1 LNNAKKI
8 FGKKLSFF
16 GYLLN
21 MKKVIKLTES
31 DLMRIVKR
39 VISEEFTTDMANSRK
54 AQGTKRYQQVFNK
67 LYKTNFPLDGN
78 WTDKKFN
85 DTMMRYIKDK
95 GLTPYVCKKGDGF
108 CNDDAEGEVTVYNKE
123 DFEKLYAFVS
133 QDLGGVSDQ
142 PKNVKM
148 FQDWLD
154 QYYPTWLKGGKL
166 NKGRGYGTFGPNTK
180 SAWEKYKSGY
190 KEN

>member
-1 LNNAKKI
+1 MGIYFYMRKTIRIA
-8 FGKKLSFF
+8 
-16 GYLLN
+16 
-21 MKKVIKLTES
+21 ES
-31 DLMRIVKR
+31 DLVKIVKR
-39 VISEEFTTDMANSRK
+39 VMNENFTAEMANSRK
-54 AQGTKRYQQVFNK
+54 AQGTKKYQQVFNK

-85 DTMMRYIKDK
+85 ETMMRYIKDK

-108 CNDDAEGEVTVYNKE
+108 CNDDAEGEVTVYSKE
-123 DFEKLYAFVS
+123 DFKKLDAFVN
-133 QDLGGVSDQ
+133 QDLGVSNNQ
-142 PKNVKM
+142 PKNIKV

-154 QYYPTWLKGGKL
+154 KYYPTWLKGGRL

-180 SAWEKYKSGY
+180 AAWEKYKSQY